1 MMSTVDISSML
12 CEKILEAKIFFPKL
26 LVTMANNTDEAMAKC
41 NGSDVELPFLSGDE
55 DAICEL
61 IMEEDTADDECQ
73 YPEMNAS
80 KTTGDDCGDATGA
93 SKSRSS
99 SLCVSPGTADSSSFL
114 SDALDEL
121 DELEL
126 EISPSRKV
134 SLSDAKP
141 NPNDSGN
148 SSQSD
153 TLVDLPAFTSPVKED
168 FRASQSYDENS
179 HENGNDPTTSV
190 TEGGAGTTTK
200 LRRSSIGSPV
210 DLEPERDDEEVE
222 QLAKQ
227 MSKWRSLPQLE
238 KSKQPIVVVS
248 RAEVPK
254 NDEKKK
260 ERSRS
265 VGGPIAPRVRK
276 LSEKGKIEQRF
287 PVFDPDLKDIWDFKD
302 FNVIKNIKRASGI
315 SNGGQHCFMISVM
328 QILTHTA
335 SFIRF
340 IVEKHNHTTGGPVGR
355 CFCCDLR
362 KHLLRVLS
370 TNVGSLNKMDWIF
383 VYWKSMFG
391 TDYYTTQED
400 AHEFLLKILDLID
413 RCSYPSS
420 SSSDRIPKEPSPPMT
435 QLFGFKLRY
444 QLTCL
449 LCGLCSVSYALHND
463 LSLHLPRGGRY
474 NVPPRMH
481 DLIAMYMKSEV
492 LEYACPDKKCNGK
505 LARRTPF
512 IFRAPSVLIL
522 QVKRF
527 FHTEKKNGMRVQVEE
542 HLSLKDFTYSQS
554 DGDDYELTG
563 IISHEGHQITSGH
576 YTALVR
582 GFDRQFYLFNDEY
595 VRPQKL
601 LTANLCPYLIIYS
614 RKGPQDRVFAPA
626 KSSDAAITNTKPLL
640 PQRTNSVISAKPL
653 LPQRTNTGTSPCKDA
668 SGTGVTAALPKSPVL
683 TKTVLPRKPKLFRDG
698 FFTAGSELGRMR
710 ISKEDK
716 WFYKP
721 STAGSDLEKRGSE
734 NESQKTDGDAKSGFD
749 VVFGSEDEKG
759 DSNAKE
765 NEFTSSMDTQS
776 MGFGVSKL
784 TQAVFPEAS
793 SNENG
798 TADSTAQARQMNPEQ
813 LLSAI
818 NTFVAKESR
827 RRGSLKPSHL
837 LKGNGCYNCV
847 LCNSMSPNNDSSK
860 WKKRRLN

>member
-1 MMSTVDISSML
+1 MSV
-12 CEKILEAKIFFPKL
+12 CEVFSGSNQRPSGYGMGQRGQILEAKIFFPKL

-55 DAICEL
+55 
-61 IMEEDTADDECQ
+61 
-73 YPEMNAS
+73 
-80 KTTGDDCGDATGA
+80 
-93 SKSRSS
+93 
-99 SLCVSPGTADSSSFL
+99 
-114 SDALDEL
+114 
-121 DELEL
+121 
-126 EISPSRKV
+126 
-134 SLSDAKP
+134 
-141 NPNDSGN
+141 
-148 SSQSD
+148 
-153 TLVDLPAFTSPVKED
+153 
-168 FRASQSYDENS
+168 
-179 HENGNDPTTSV
+179 GNDPTTSV
-190 TEGGAGTTTK
+190 TEGGAGTTTLVNIFPENSSKRNSFEHSPQLFRK

-340 IVEKHNHTTGGPVGR
+340 IVEKHNHTTV
-355 CFCCDLR
+355 
-362 KHLLRVLS
+362 
-370 TNVGSLNKMDWIF
+370 
-383 VYWKSMFG
+383 
-391 TDYYTTQED
+391 
-400 AHEFLLKILDLID
+400 
-413 RCSYPSS
+413 
-420 SSSDRIPKEPSPPMT
+420 
-435 QLFGFKLRY
+435 
-444 QLTCL
+444 TCL